1 MKVKYKQFVTL
12 YLVTITKPCTKGV
25 KTLPNGDLEIEQ
37 KGNKMTNQNNK
48 IYTFEIQ
55 YNGVDSFSTI
65 QFCAHSKN
73 EAIELFNDWCR
84 NDNHTEP
91 VTI

>member
-1 MKVKYKQFVTL
+1 
-12 YLVTITKPCTKGV
+12 
-25 KTLPNGDLEIEQ
+25 
-37 KGNKMTNQNNK
+37 MTNQNNK

-55 YNGVDSFSTI
+55 YNGIDSFSTI

-91 VTI
+91 VTIESIHPVYDEDDAIEYGTDYGMPESYTE